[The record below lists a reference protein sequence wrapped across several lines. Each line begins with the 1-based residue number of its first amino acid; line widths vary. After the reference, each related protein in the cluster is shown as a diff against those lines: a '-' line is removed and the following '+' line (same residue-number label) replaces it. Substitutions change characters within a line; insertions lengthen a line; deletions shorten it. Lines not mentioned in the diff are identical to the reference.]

1 MDETKN
7 NLVVALS
14 LALIV
19 LSSWEEDD
27 LRNPGKSIRRAWK
40 GFLLEALDNLEQRGF
55 IRHSGATRSL
65 QVTEAGLKVGQE
77 LGVYF
82 RDGLAAF
89 ITGPGW
95 PK

>member
-19 LSSWEEDD
+19 LTSWEEDD
-27 LRNPGKSIRRAWK
+27 RRNPGKMIRRAWK

-55 IRHSGATRSL
+55 IRHSGASRSL
-65 QVTEAGLKVGQE
+65 QVTDAGKKIGQE
-77 LGVYF
+77 LGVHF
-82 RDGLAAF
+82 RDALGAF
-89 ITGPGW
+89 IASPGW